1 MANSKLHDDLVNEIE
16 PQNNA
21 DDSIKAL
28 CLAIAD
34 RIEACH
40 GSAVKLTDLATVL
53 RENPE
58 AVGAAALANTPVAK
72 VNVTRTTSGVE
83 APSAAFELPRENVR
97 DGSGAS
103 TNDHRDQQFPPN
115 ENTEPER
122 EQIKREQV
130 ARDRGATLAVNVDL
144 PDVPEADRKE
154 DERRKGE
161 IEKMQRGKK
170 EPRGKKSAKKAGK
183 KKAGKKKAAK
193 KK

>member
-72 VNVTRTTSGVE
+72 VNTTRTTSALE
-83 APSAAFELPRENVR
+83 APAAAFELPRENVR
-97 DGSGAS
+97 EGMVGSS
-103 TNDHRDQQFPPN
+103 PNDHRDQQFPPN

-122 EQIKREQV
+122 ERINREEI
-130 ARDRGATLAVNVDL
+130 ARSRGATLAVNVDL
-144 PDVPEADRKE
+144 PEVPAADKKE
-154 DERRKGE
+154 DERRQAE
-161 IEKMQRGKK
+161 IEKMQRGDKS
-170 EPRGKKSAKKAGK
+170 RGGKKKAGK